1 MKRNLLFRLVL
12 PFFWPKGMEEKLQKH
27 KELARRK
34 AKKRLELG
42 TSLNRQDFFCHLI
55 KDNVLTEASLVGNA
69 RSLLV
74 AGSETTASGLAGV
87 TYYLLKNPTCLAK
100 LYDEVRSAF
109 GSYEE
114 ITGDSTA
121 ALPYLHGAIEEGLRM
136 FPPVAFELPRDCPSA
151 VIDGV

>member
-1 MKRNLLFRLVL
+1 
-12 PFFWPKGMEEKLQKH
+12 MEEKLQKH

-42 TSLNRQDFFCHLI
+42 TSLNRQDFFSHLI

-74 AGSETTASGLAGV
+74 AGSETTASGLAGA

-100 LYDEVRSAF
+100 LCEEIRSAF

-121 ALPYLHGAIEEGLRM
+121 ALPYLHGAI
-136 FPPVAFELPRDCPSA
+136 
-151 VIDGV
+151 